1 MGEGQKTKLYS
12 FPPTASQLLQCNTL
26 VCPTRSQTK
35 KPETYTEAKK
45 VLLRGVGPGNS
56 KKKEKNSRLVAD

>member
-12 FPPTASQLLQCNTL
+12 FPPTAIQLLHCSTL

-35 KPETYTEAKK
+35 NPETHTEAKK

-56 KKKEKNSRLVAD
+56 EKKKKNSRLVAD